1 MIHSPKFFGAVD
13 FLMAVDA
20 HGALAMKPQDTE
32 QPIDLSLQTFVN
44 TLEFEDMPAQGHY
57 FVSRLVDVAELSR
70 LHPGVQLLRQGMEP
84 SGRRTGRPSSR
95 SQRRTV

>member
-1 MIHSPKFFGAVD
+1 
-13 FLMAVDA
+13 MAVDA

-70 LHPGVQLLRQGMEP
+70 LHPGVQLLRQGTEPLLDP